1 MCMRDHILQNT
12 KIKQNA
18 KKRSKK
24 STKYENEKKNGK
36 KWKKFEKKFN
46 NFLFFL
52 QKILHT
58 VHIADKSHHS
68 ERTQ

>member
-24 STKYENEKKNGK
+24 STKYENEKKMEKKSKKNGK
-36 KWKKFEKKFN
+36 NSKRNSIIFY
-46 NFLFFL
+46 FFA
-52 QKILHT
+52 KN
-58 VHIADKSHHS
+58 IAHS
-68 ERTQ
+68 AYSR